1 MMTASEIESVPFFFI
16 LGRGRSGTT
25 LLQTILDTHSQIQFP
40 IESRLIIYL
49 SKKYSGHHN
58 ITEKFIC
65 SFLNDLFL
73 ENKFRTHWKLKRTD
87 LERLLLLNLGQKL
100 SFETLCKIIYLQY
113 PSLFS
118 KTKIKFIGDKN
129 PTYSIFTAKLIEFF
143 PNAKFIHLV
152 RNPKDNIVSHR
163 DIFSRS
169 NIAFLAQGWISYN
182 RYIEKCKKKFP
193 EKFIT
198 IRYEDFVSDPT
209 STITFIAKHL
219 NLDAN
224 DLNLNLELESN
235 KKYHSHLKG
244 KEFEHF
250 HKNLL
255 KPINT
260 DQIEKWRLR
269 LTKKEIDLIEYITH
283 EYAASY
289 NYSIEPYS
297 NKISHSIKSAIARC
311 QYYIYNRSIVL
322 YYRSPIVFRKFT
334 TFISK
339 LLFKYFKFYN
349 YFNLGDYRFKE
360 E

>member
-1 MMTASEIESVPFFFI
+1 MMTISEIESVPFVFM

-25 LLQTILDTHSQIQFP
+25 LLQTILDTHAQIQFP

-49 SKKYSGHHN
+49 CKKYSGNHK
-58 ITEKFIC
+58 ITEKFIH

-73 ENKFRTHWKLKRTD
+73 DNKFRTHWKLKKTD
-87 LERLLLLNLGQKL
+87 LERSLLLYLRQQL

-113 PSLFS
+113 PSLFT
-118 KTKIKFIGDKN
+118 KTKIKLIGDKN
-129 PTYSIFTAKLIEFF
+129 PTYAIFAAKLIELF
-143 PNAKFIHLV
+143 PEAKFIHIV

-163 DIFSRS
+163 DTFSRS
-169 NIAFLAQGWISYN
+169 NIAFLAHGWISYN

-193 EKFIT
+193 NRFIT
-198 IRYEDFVSDPT
+198 IRYEDLVSEPT

-224 DLNLNLELESN
+224 ELNLNLDLESN
-235 KKYHSHLKG
+235 KKYHTQLKG

-260 DQIEKWRLR
+260 EQIEKWRLK
-269 LTKKEIDLIEYITH
+269 LTKEEINLVEYITH
-283 EYAASY
+283 EYAVSY
-289 NYSIEPYS
+289 NYSVEPYS
-297 NKISHSIKSAIARC
+297 SKFSYPIKSVIASCKYR
-311 QYYIYNRSIVL
+311 IYNWSIVL
-322 YYRSPIVFRKFT
+322 YYNSPIALRKCSSFM
-334 TFISK
+334 SK
-339 LLFKYFKFYN
+339 LLFKYFKYFN